1 MQHDIEAFTT
11 YLVADAG
18 LSDNTVA
25 AYSRDL
31 RDYGDFLRGAGVV
44 AFPAARRQHVID
56 YLSALRR
63 KGLKRSSIAR
73 KLTAVRQLY
82 KFLLREEHTDTDP
95 TANLDGPTLPKRLP
109 HVLTEEQCIT
119 LLETPDRSTVEGLR
133 DAAMIM
139 LLYATGLRVSELV
152 NLDTRALNIEER
164 LVRVKGK
171 GGKERLVPVAKAAL
185 DLVIKYMRTARAE
198 FDIHGDTS
206 AIFLSRRGRPF
217 SRVGFWKLLKSH
229 AAAAG
234 LPPELS
240 PHTLRHS
247 FATHLLHGGAD
258 LRAIQEMLG
267 HSSLAVTERYTHI
280 SNEHKRSVY
289 EASHPR
295 A

>member
-1 MQHDIEAFTT
+1 LQHDIEAFTT
-11 YLVADAG
+11 YLIADAG
-18 LSDNTVA
+18 LSENTVA

-31 RDYGDFLRGAGVV
+31 RDYGEFLRGAGTDSFRD
-44 AFPAARRQHVID
+44 ASRQQVID
-56 YLSALRR
+56 YLSALRKR
-63 KGLKRSSIAR
+63 GLKRSTIAR

-82 KFLLREEHTDTDP
+82 KFLLREEYTDTDP
-95 TANLDGPTLPKRLP
+95 TANLDGPKLAKRLP

-119 LLETPDRSTVEGLR
+119 LLETPDRGTAEGLR

-152 NLDTRALNIEER
+152 NLDAHELNIEER

-185 DLVIKYMRTARAE
+185 DLVVKYMRTARPE
-198 FDIHGDTS
+198 FDTRGDTS
-206 AIFLSRRGRPF
+206 AIFLSRRGRAF
-217 SRVGFWKLLKSH
+217 SRVGFWKLLKSY

-240 PHTLRHS
+240 PHTLLHS

-280 SNEHKRSVY
+280 SNEHKRTIY